1 MQLEV
6 FLFDVF
12 LRFFFIKNY
21 NHLLKLLN
29 ILIILSSFTSLQF
42 YLLFFCKNYF
52 FQIYKS
58 IFLINF
64 ILTFFGIYCLR
75 FFSFY
80 FFMNIK
86 LILVKFYFS
95 TFLCFFILF
104 TLLFFVGFNDFLWK
118 WWNIFLLIF
127 NISFKKRFNLIYSF
141 FMIKK

>member
-6 FLFDVF
+6 FLFGVF

-52 FQIYKS
+52 FQIYMS

-104 TLLFFVGFNDFLWK
+104 TLLFFVGFNDLLWK

>member
-6 FLFDVF
+6 FLFGVF

-52 FQIYKS
+52 IQIYIS

-104 TLLFFVGFNDFLWK
+104 TLLFFVGFNDLLWK

>member
-52 FQIYKS
+52 FQIYIS

-104 TLLFFVGFNDFLWK
+104 TLLFFIGFNDLLWK